1 MNITH
6 TAKISFRHEW
16 MSKTPSM
23 DGLTLNQLVWPGAHN
38 SGMDLYTAN
47 HNTINSVLASHTMCQ
62 NGPYI
67 QQLNSGARALDL
79 RVFSNSRKTDIYQF
93 ETFHGPAT
101 GSPLSDLVKALD
113 FFLDKNPD
121 EFILLDVHQT
131 EGSQGNGFAFKEFND
146 AINRRLGERLIPFE
160 NRHLT
165 LAELKAISRTQ
176 RVVIAASGHPEFDAR
191 VFWPK
196 ILHCWS
202 GKDLTSPSELKQ
214 HIARTLDNP
223 PDGSLPWSL
232 SATSYILFDASG
244 ISLIDPLYGAN
255 NAFVRVNK
263 ITDELNEWF
272 SPSPTG
278 EWLLKCS
285 IINVDFIDE
294 TLLVEYCREANMYK
308 ARKK

>member
-47 HNTINSVLASHTMCQ
+47 HNTISSVLASHTMCQ

-146 AINRRLGERLIPFE
+146 AINSRLGERLIPYA
-160 NRHLT
+160 NRNLT

>member
-6 TAKISFRHEW
+6 TKKISFRHEW

-23 DGLTLNQLVWPGAHN
+23 DRLTLNQLVWPGAHN
-38 SGMDLYTAN
+38 AGMDVYTAN
-47 HNTINSVLASHTMCQ
+47 QNALNSVLASHAMCQ

-67 QQLNSGARALDL
+67 QQLNSGARVLDL
-79 RVFSNSRKTDIYQF
+79 RVFSNSRNTDVYQF
-93 ETFHGPAT
+93 DTFHGPAT
-101 GSPLSDLVKALD
+101 GSPISDLIKALD

-131 EGSQGNGFAFKEFND
+131 EGSRGNRFAFKDFND
-146 AINRRLGERLIPFE
+146 VIDSRLGERLIPFE

-165 LAELKAISRTQ
+165 LGELKSVSRKQ
-176 RVVIAASGHPEFDAR
+176 RVVIAAAAHHELDAR

-196 ILHCWS
+196 IQHRWS
-202 GKDLTSPSELKQ
+202 GQDFTSPSELKQ

-223 PDGSLPWSL
+223 PGGSLPWSL
-232 SATSYILFDASG
+232 SATSYIRFDLTA
-244 ISLIDPLYGAN
+244 ISPLDPFFKVDDTFA
-255 NAFVRVNK
+255 RVNK

-272 SPSPTG
+272 SPSPSG

-308 ARKK
+308 AMNQ

>member
-47 HNTINSVLASHTMCQ
+47 HNTISSVLASHTMCQ

-79 RVFSNSRKTDIYQF
+79 RVFSNSRRTDIYQF
-93 ETFHGPAT
+93 EAFHGPAT

-146 AINRRLGERLIPFE
+146 AINSRLGERLIPYA
-160 NRHLT
+160 NRNLT

-196 ILHCWS
+196 IQHRWS
-202 GKDLTSPSELKQ
+202 GQDLTSPSELKQ

-232 SATSYILFDASG
+232 SATSYIWFDASG
-244 ISLIDPLYGAN
+244 ISLIDPLFGAN

-272 SPSPTG
+272 SPTPNG